1 MTGNRTTFI
10 KLASTVAIAAVLVS
24 GCASDGGARPSSYAA
39 KPLSGNAN
47 KAVAKAERAV
57 LAAPRDAAARAALG
71 AAYLDAGRFASAA
84 QAYDDALNLGDESA
98 ATVLG
103 LALAETANGNA
114 AAASELLH
122 DWRDLIPAGDLG
134 LAYALAGETARG
146 VQILSDALRAGEP
159 SAKIR
164 QNLAFAFALD
174 GRWREARLMVAQDVP
189 ADQVD
194 ARIGE
199 WATMGRA
206 DAVASRVA
214 HLLGVTAVADSG
226 QPQALALANF
236 PSTEELAGEA
246 QAQVVAAAEPAAPV
260 VETVAPA
267 AAPVVQAQAE
277 LAPAAAP
284 VVQAQAELPAVAA
297 PVVQPIK
304 LAAWDRAPAAIAN
317 DAPAF
322 ATLAMPAASATAV
335 KPRVVG
341 KQMRTKF
348 VSDPRNVAQ
357 PGKGKGL
364 SAMVPLPKV
373 VAQGSHW
380 LQLGSYID
388 PVIAR
393 DGWHKF
399 TARTPALKAY
409 RTVTTTATVNGTPVW
424 RVAAAGFPSYA
435 EASKMCAKVKW
446 RGGDCLVK
454 RAETVAAGGS
464 PVRGL
469 RR

>member
-1 MTGNRTTFI
+1 MTGNRTTFV
-10 KLASTVAIAAVLVS
+10 KLASTVALSAVLLS
-24 GCASDGGARPSSYAA
+24 GCATDGGSARPSGYAA
-39 KPLSGNAN
+39 KPLSGNGN

-57 LAAPRDAAARAALG
+57 LAAPRDAAVRAALG
-71 AAYLDAGRFASAA
+71 AAYLNAGRFASAA
-84 QAYDDALNLGDESA
+84 QSYDDALNLGDESA

-103 LALAETANGNA
+103 LALAETAAGNA

-122 DWRDLIPAGDLG
+122 DWRDVIPAGDLG

-146 VQILSDALRAGEP
+146 VQILSDALRNGEDG
-159 SAKIR
+159 AKTR

-194 ARIGE
+194 VRISE
-199 WATMGRA
+199 WATMGRPE
-206 DAVASRVA
+206 DVTTRVA
-214 HLLGVTAVADSG
+214 HLLGVTATADSG

-236 PSTEELAGEA
+236 PSTEQLAGEA
-246 QAQVVAAAEPAAPV
+246 QAQIVAEVEPAAPV
-260 VETVAPA
+260 AENIAPA
-267 AAPVVQAQAE
+267 AAPVVQAAIQSG
-277 LAPAAAP
+277 
-284 VVQAQAELPAVAA
+284 AELPAVAA
-297 PVVQPIK
+297 PVVQPIQ
-304 LAAWDRAPAAIAN
+304 LAALDRAPVAVAN
-317 DAPAF
+317 DAPSF
-322 ATLAMPAASATAV
+322 AAILVPASPAIAV
-335 KPRVVG
+335 KPRIVG

-364 SAMVPLPKV
+364 SAMMPAPKV

-380 LQLGSYID
+380 LQLGSYVD
-388 PVIAR
+388 PVIAK
-393 DGWHKF
+393 DGWRKF

-435 EASKMCAKVKW
+435 EAAKMCAKVKW
-446 RGGDCLVK
+446 RGGACLVK
-454 RAETVAAGGS
+454 RAETGVVAAAGS